1 MVVTDAAL
9 QRLCRLRRRAGSR
22 CVGFRFDGAIGS
34 CSFSKPILKPVAAP
48 VAEAREFRVGEVAIF
63 AVGELAGILE
73 TATVDYDATPLFG
86 RGLTVSWPHREGG
99 CPNCR

>member
-1 MVVTDAAL
+1 MVVTAAAL
-9 QRLCRLRRRAGSR
+9 RRLGVLRQRAGR
-22 CVGFRFDGAIGS
+22 GCIGFCFEGAVGSFRFS
-34 CSFSKPILKPVAAP
+34 TPILKPVAAP
-48 VAEAREFRVGEVAIF
+48 VAAAREFQVGELVIF
-63 AVGELAGILE
+63 AAGELAGILE

>member
-9 QRLCRLRRRAGSR
+9 KRLSALRRRAGSR

-34 CSFSKPILKPVAAP
+34 CRFSKPILKPVAGP
-48 VAEAREFRVGEVAIF
+48 VAEASEFRAGDVVIF

-73 TATVDYDATPLFG
+73 TATFDYDATPLFG
-86 RGLTVSWPHREGG
+86 HGLTVSWPHREGG